1 MKINPM
7 VVFQEEF
14 DGSAV
19 LFRADNGES
28 FMLNETAAFLWKAFA
43 DGKNEDEAL
52 AALREA
58 CDGDLPPEA
67 ETELREFLTR
77 LKRCGYLAD

>member
-1 MKINPM
+1 MKINPLA
-7 VVFQEEF
+7 VFQEEF
-14 DGSAV
+14 DKSAV

-43 DGKNEDEAL
+43 GGKSEDEAL

-58 CDGDLPPEA
+58 CNGELPSEA
-67 ETELREFLTR
+67 ELELREFLTQ

>member
-1 MKINPM
+1 MKLNPL

-14 DGSAV
+14 DRSAV

-43 DGKNEDEAL
+43 GGKSEDEAL

-58 CDGDLPPEA
+58 CGGELPPAA
-67 ETELREFLTR
+67 ETELREFAAE
-77 LKRCGYLAD
+77 LKRRGYLAD

>member
-1 MKINPM
+1 MKLNPL
-7 VVFQEEF
+7 VVFQQEF

-43 DGKNEDEAL
+43 DGKSEAEAL
-52 AALREA
+52 TLLREA
-58 CDGDLPPEA
+58 CGGLPPEA
-67 ETELREFLTR
+67 EQELRQYLAE
-77 LKRCGYLAD
+77 LKTCGYLAD